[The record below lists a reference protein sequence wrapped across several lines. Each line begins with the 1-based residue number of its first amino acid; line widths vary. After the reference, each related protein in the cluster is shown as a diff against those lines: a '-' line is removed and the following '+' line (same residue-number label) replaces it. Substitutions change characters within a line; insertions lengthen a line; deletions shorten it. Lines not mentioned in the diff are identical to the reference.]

1 MNEDIQARWAKVS
14 ALRKPYPSAPPPVN
28 WGSQG
33 LNVTAQMTQDSQAK
47 IPQFFNFIGS
57 SSGVSQAASPIPA
70 NVEENVS
77 IFNLPQTVGLP
88 PKLLEVYG
96 QQMRKVKGNVESQPV
111 EEEPEI
117 SMQDEEQYSGTTIA
131 PLEAVRI
138 RAEVQ
143 SVMKQ

>member
-1 MNEDIQARWAKVS
+1 MDEDIQARWAKVS
-14 ALRKPYPSAPPPVN
+14 ALRKSYPGAPPPVN

-33 LNVTAQMTQDSQAK
+33 FNVTAQVAQDPQAK

-77 IFNLPQTVGLP
+77 IFNLPKTVGIP
-88 PKLLEVYG
+88 PKLLEVYE
-96 QQMRKVKGNVESQPV
+96 QQMRKVKGNVESQPT
-111 EEEPEI
+111 EEETEI

-131 PLEAVRI
+131 PSEAARI

-143 SVMKQ
+143 SVMK